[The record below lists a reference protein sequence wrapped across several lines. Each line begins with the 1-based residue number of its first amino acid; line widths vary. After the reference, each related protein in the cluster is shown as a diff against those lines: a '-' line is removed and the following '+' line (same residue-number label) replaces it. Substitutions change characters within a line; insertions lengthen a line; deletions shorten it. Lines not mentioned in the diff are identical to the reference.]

1 MYRAAFQLV
10 TMLSFKL
17 YFRHTQSIHWSVFL
31 LNEHKT
37 IRHPGRRTRERRDKC
52 LSQWSRHGP
61 TLHNTE
67 DAVAHPPTLTVP
79 AVHHRHFHPMAW
91 WAFIKQKVRVTK
103 YYIKSWSRSDSF
115 RPNHIELSSS
125 QFISIFE
132 GLPMETKRWSN
143 TWKSRIHHEI
153 LRHNFGRCRKSRTPP
168 PIESYVGPT
177 LHRASKTHWVY
188 KRR

>member
-1 MYRAAFQLV
+1 MYSAAFQLV
-10 TMLSFKL
+10 TRLSLKL
-17 YFRHTQSIHWSVFL
+17 YFRHTQSKHWSVFL
-31 LNEHKT
+31 AKRTQNDSQSRTAGK
-37 IRHPGRRTRERRDKC
+37 GRGDRC
-52 LSQWSRHGP
+52 LSVWSRHRS

-103 YYIKSWSRSDSF
+103 YYIKSWLRSDSF
-115 RPNHIELSSS
+115 RPNHIEFSSS

-132 GLPMETKRWSN
+132 GLPMETERWSN

-153 LRHNFGRCRKSRTPP
+153 LKHNFGRCRKSPTPP
-168 PIESYVGPT
+168 PI
-177 LHRASKTHWVY
+177 
-188 KRR
+188 